1 MQIILPS
8 REPARILG
16 QFPHELSTT
25 VFVLI
30 KNVNFIVEYV
40 QEKFYFSN
48 LGRTNRFIL
57 PRITVYILKH
67 ATHADRAISPTF
79 LLPIAQAAQANVES
93 CA

>member
-1 MQIILPS
+1 MI
-8 REPARILG
+8 
-16 QFPHELSTT
+16 
-25 VFVLI
+25 
-30 KNVNFIVEYV
+30 

-48 LGRTNRFIL
+48 IGRKNRFIL

-79 LLPIAQAAQANVES
+79 ILLLLIAQAAQANVES